1 MSVNDAMIFNKD
13 SVHSYAVG
21 VSWGGM
27 HALFYCV
34 IVSCICTESC
44 HHTPHQPCGRP
55 VSITVVL
62 SMCAI
67 SPRDVAR
74 RRSHWWRGKRAQY
87 A

>member
-1 MSVNDAMIFNKD
+1 MSVNDAIILNHE

-21 VSWGGM
+21 LWGGM
-27 HALFYCV
+27 HALFTV

-62 SMCAI
+62 STCAI

-74 RRSHWWRGKRAQY
+74 RRSHWWRGKRGQY